1 MEFKPYPDIVWQPN
15 DTLTSQSQMQK
26 FIDSVGVTDYDELLI
41 KADENPEWFWEAAI
55 QFMQIK
61 FYSPYETLMDQ
72 SDGIEWTTWCNGG
85 KTNLVLNCLDK
96 HKGTDV
102 WSKTFIHH
110 ETEAGVKSSMTYAEL
125 DVKVCQLAEG
135 LRSLGLTKGDA
146 IGLYMPMIPEVAV
159 AFLAI
164 IKIGGVVIPLF
175 SGFGP
180 EPIIVRLND
189 GEAKA
194 VITVDGTSRRS
205 TTVNLKQTID
215 EAKKS
220 LPSLEHVIVFNHL
233 GIDLSEKQGDHD
245 WTQLTKS
252 MPTTSKTEVMD
263 AEDPMMLV
271 YTSGTTGMPKGTVQT
286 HCSFMIKGMFD
297 LHVLS
302 ELTGDDTLLWM
313 SDMGW
318 VVGPLEIMG
327 VCFTGATLIM
337 GEGAPNYPDPGRIW
351 RLIDQYKVS
360 WLGFAPTIARIFMS
374 QETDYVSQYDFSS
387 LKVVLTTGEPWNP
400 DAWLWFFEKV
410 CKKRVPI
417 LNLTGG
423 TEIGCGILGCTV
435 LRPLKPC
442 CFNTAIPAMGADIID
457 QAGNPVKVGTV
468 GELALRHHSIG
479 LTRGLW
485 KNSEKYLDS
494 YWRTIPGIWVHG
506 DWAVKDDIGMWYV
519 LGRSDDTLKISGK
532 RTGPAE
538 IEGPL
543 LATGRIVEA
552 AVIGIPDEV
561 GGSAVVCVCVPKPN
575 EKDEQVLRDV
585 LINAVIDEMG
595 KSYKPKQIVFVQD
608 LPKTRTMK
616 IMRRVVK
623 ALLLDKD
630 PGDLSSMVNPESLDY
645 LKQKRLNNKC

>member
-1 MEFKPYPDIVWQPN
+1 MEFKPYPDIVWEPRES
-15 DTLTSQSQMQK
+15 LSSQSQMQK
-26 FIDSVGVTDYDELLI
+26 FIETTGVADYDALLS
-41 KADENPEWFWEAAI
+41 KADRDPEWFWNAAI
-55 QFMQIK
+55 KFLDVK
-61 FYSPYETLMDQ
+61 FYQNYSKVMD
-72 SDGIEWTTWCNGG
+72 SSKGIEWTEWCLGG
-85 KTNLVLNCLDK
+85 KTNMVLNCLDK

-102 WSKTFIHH
+102 WSKSFIHH
-110 ETEAGVKSSMTYAEL
+110 ETEAGKKSSLTYAEL
-125 DVKVCQLAEG
+125 DAKVCQLTEG
-135 LRSLGLTKGDA
+135 LRSLGLGKGDA
-146 IGLYMPMIPEVAV
+146 IGLYMPMIPEVAI

-164 IKIGGVVIPLF
+164 IKMGGMVIPLF

-189 GEAKA
+189 GLAKA
-194 VITVDGTSRRS
+194 VITVDGTPRRS
-205 TTVNLKQTID
+205 KTVNLKSTID

-220 LPSLEHVIVFNHL
+220 IPSLEHVIVFNHMGL
-233 GIDLSEKQGDHD
+233 DLEKEPGDHD
-245 WTQLTKS
+245 WNELTAR
-252 MPTTSKTEVMD
+252 MPVTSETEVMD

-286 HCSFMIKGMFD
+286 HGGFMIKGMFD

-302 ELTGDDTLLWM
+302 ELTAEDRLLWM

-327 VCFTGATLIM
+327 VTYTGATLIM
-337 GEGAPNYPDPGRIW
+337 AEGAPNYPEPGRIW
-351 RLIDQYKVS
+351 RLIDEYKVS
-360 WLGFAPTIARIFMS
+360 WLGFAPTIARIFMG
-374 QETDYVSQYDFSS
+374 QPEELVSRYDFSS

-410 CKKRVPI
+410 CGKRVPI

-442 CFNTAIPAMGADIID
+442 CFNTEVPGMGADILDEKGMPIED
-457 QAGNPVKVGTV
+457 GKV
-468 GELALRHHSIG
+468 GELALRNHSIG

-485 KNSEKYLDS
+485 KNPERYLDS
-494 YWRTIPGIWVHG
+494 YWRTVPGIWVHG
-506 DWAVKDDIGMWYV
+506 DWAVKDDHGMWYV
-519 LGRSDDTLKISGK
+519 LGRSDDTLKIAGK

-543 LATGRIVEA
+543 LATGKIVEA
-552 AVIGIPDEV
+552 AVIGVPDEI
-561 GGSAVVCVCVPKPN
+561 GGSAVVCVCVPK
-575 EKDEQVLRDV
+575 EDGGDENALKMELV
-585 LINAVIDEMG
+585 NAVTNEMG
-595 KSYKPKQIVFVQD
+595 KAYKPKQIVFVKD

-623 ALLLDKD
+623 AILLGKE
-630 PGDLSSMVNPESLDY
+630 PGDLSSMVNPEAIDF
-645 LKQKRLNNKC
+645 LKQKRLK